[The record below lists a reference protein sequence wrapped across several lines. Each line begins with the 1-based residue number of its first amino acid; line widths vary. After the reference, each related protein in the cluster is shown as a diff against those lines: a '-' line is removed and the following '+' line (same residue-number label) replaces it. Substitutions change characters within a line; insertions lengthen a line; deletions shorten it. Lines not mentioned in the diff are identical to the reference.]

1 MHSDNPMAVSAKA
14 TLNLRFQDEKKLV
27 ASMAALKPE
36 VNSSVTRRA
45 KINLESHGNM
55 LVLSIDA
62 EDTVALRA
70 TVNAYL
76 RWMAS
81 TISVLDSVENL
92 KFLY

>member
-1 MHSDNPMAVSAKA
+1 MSVSAKA
-14 TLNLRFQDEKKLV
+14 TLYLRFEEEKKLL

-36 VNSSVTRRA
+36 VNAPVTRRV
-45 KINLESHGNM
+45 KINLESQDNM

-62 EDTVALRA
+62 EDTIALRA

-76 RWMAS
+76 RWIAS
-81 TISVLDSVENL
+81 TISVLNSVENL

>member
-1 MHSDNPMAVSAKA
+1 MHSDKPMAVSAKA
-14 TLNLRFQDEKKLV
+14 TLNLRFQDEKKLA

-45 KINLESHGNM
+45 KINLKSHGNM

-70 TVNAYL
+70 NVNAYL
-76 RWMAS
+76 RWVSS
-81 TISVLDSVENL
+81 TINVIELVD
-92 KFLY
+92 KP